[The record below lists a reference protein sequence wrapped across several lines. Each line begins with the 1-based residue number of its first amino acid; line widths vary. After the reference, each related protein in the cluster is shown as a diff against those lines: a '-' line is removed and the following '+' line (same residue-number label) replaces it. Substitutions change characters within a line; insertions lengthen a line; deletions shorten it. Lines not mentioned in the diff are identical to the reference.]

1 MDPVDFRLKN
11 GLKGGD
17 PTLDKRTAR
26 WPRIGLLECLE
37 QAQEHPLWA
46 KREEREGIPAQL
58 QGWKIGTG
66 IAVGGW
72 PGGTEPAAAACRL
85 ESDGTIT
92 VIVGTV
98 DLTGSDTTLSLIAA
112 QVLSM
117 PVDSVNTVHDNT
129 DTMPYSGG
137 TCGSETTPTMR
148 AAVLSA
154 AQDAR
159 NQILTIASDM
169 LEASPS
175 DLEIEEDKVVVRGS
189 PGKR

>member
-1 MDPVDFRLKN
+1 MDPIAFRIKN
-11 GLKGGD
+11 GLKEGD
-17 PTLDKRTAR
+17 PTMDHRT

-37 QAQEHPLWA
+37 QTQAHPLWA
-46 KREEREGIPAQL
+46 NRQEQQVVPDEL
-58 QGWKIGTG
+58 QGWKVGIG
-66 IAVGGW
+66 IAAGSW

-112 QVLSM
+112 QVLGM
-117 PVDSVNTVHDNT
+117 PVDSVNTAHDNT

-137 TCGSETTPTMR
+137 TGGRKNTPTMG
-148 AAVLSA
+148 ASLLTA

-159 NQILTIASDM
+159 KQNFKIASHK
-169 LEASPS
+169 LEASPP
-175 DLEIEEDKVVVRGS
+175 DLQIQEDKVVVR
-189 PGKR
+189 